1 ETASRRD
8 ARPDRRAEIRRHRR
22 GPRHLGRRREV
33 TRFPRRAYR
42 KNKTG
47 KGRNPT
53 MNEEQLLKAAL
64 PPVKDLEPRRDLCP
78 AMRRKID
85 EETIRVPIWDW
96 ALIAAV
102 LAWIAIFPKGALALL
117 YHL

>member
-1 ETASRRD
+1 
-8 ARPDRRAEIRRHRR
+8 
-22 GPRHLGRRREV
+22 
-33 TRFPRRAYR
+33 
-42 KNKTG
+42 
-47 KGRNPT
+47 

-64 PPVKDLEPRRDLCP
+64 PPVKDLEPRRDLWP

-85 EETIRVPIWDW
+85 EQTIRVPIWDW

-102 LAWIAIFPKGALALL
+102 LASIAMYPQAALALL